1 MQITTGEQMSNTTK
15 EEMYEELKVTEEQ
28 AKEAI
33 ELRECVVRLYDN
45 PDFKKLILED
55 LFTNEAKRLVFLK
68 ADNSVRQNNVVLKA
82 IEDRITTIGELNQY
96 FHNTIARGHQMENAL
111 QQAKEDIENFEGE
124 V

>member
-1 MQITTGEQMSNTTK
+1 MSNTTK
-15 EEMYEELKVTEEQ
+15 EEMYEEFKVTEEQ

-33 ELRECVVRLYDN
+33 GLRECVIRLYDN

-68 ADNSVRQNNVVLKA
+68 ADNSVRQNDVVLKA

-111 QQAKEDIENFEGE
+111 QQAKEDIENFESE